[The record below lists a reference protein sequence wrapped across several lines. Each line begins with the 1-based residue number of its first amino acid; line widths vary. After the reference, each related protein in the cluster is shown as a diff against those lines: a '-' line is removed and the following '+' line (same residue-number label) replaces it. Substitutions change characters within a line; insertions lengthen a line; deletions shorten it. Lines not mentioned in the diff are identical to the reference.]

1 MAGVAAIASFLP
13 LTVSGLVFSS
23 RRTNKA
29 LEADNPMVS
38 IMNLDI
44 ATGQVFKAGE
54 CALNIAQESEN
65 KNGITNLITSAEEN
79 IKEMSK
85 SAKAFS
91 TAEKVIKFTAD
102 HINPIIMVTSGIKI
116 ATSDDIEKAALIEVP
131 AVGTMLFV
139 TEPLYKKI
147 VGISKT
153 KRIDGKLIAIEQD
166 PLFKEQI
173 EKAIK
178 KNPFMENQIKAISD
192 FCKTSK
198 FFKHAP
204 NVIKGLGFVFA
215 SIGGYELGKCIG
227 ELAADKFNV
236 GKNENKKE
244 IKNENLPTKDTKGNQ
259 FVQNPF
265 IQEKIHTAA

>member
-1 MAGVAAIASFLP
+1 MAGVATIASFLP

-44 ATGQVFKAGE
+44 ATGQVFKASE
-54 CALNIAQESEN
+54 CAMNIAQESKN
-65 KNGITNLITSAEEN
+65 KNGITNFITSAEEN

-85 SAKAFS
+85 GAKALE
-91 TAEKVIKFTAD
+91 TAGKVVKFTAD

-116 ATSDDIEKAALIEVP
+116 ATSDDAERAALVEVP

-139 TEPLYKKI
+139 TEPLYKKL

-153 KRIDGKLIAIEQD
+153 KRIDGKLVAIEQEA
-166 PLFKEQI
+166 LY
-173 EKAIK
+173 K
-178 KNPFMENQIKAISD
+178 KNPFLKKQVEAISD
-192 FCKTSK
+192 LCATTK

-204 NVIKGLGFVFA
+204 NVLKGLGFVIA
-215 SIGGYELGKCIG
+215 SISGYELGKYLG
-227 ELAADKFNV
+227 ETAADKFASKESTVSNSSV
-236 GKNENKKE
+236 FNKTEQKD
-244 IKNENLPTKDTKGNQ
+244 NLFAKNQ
-259 FVQNPF
+259 FK
-265 IQEKIHTAA
+265 QEAKHVAA

>member
-44 ATGQVFKAGE
+44 ATGQVFKASE
-54 CALNIAQESEN
+54 CALNIAQESKN
-65 KNGITNLITSAEEN
+65 KNGITNFITSAEEN

-85 SAKAFS
+85 GAKALE
-91 TAEKVIKFTAD
+91 TAGKVVKFTAD

-116 ATSDDIEKAALIEVP
+116 ATSDDVERAALVEVP

-139 TEPLYKKI
+139 TEPLYKKL

-153 KRIDGKLIAIEQD
+153 KRINGKLVAIEQD

-173 EKAIK
+173 EKAIE
-178 KNPFMENQIKAISD
+178 KNPFIEKQIKAISD

-204 NVIKGLGFVFA
+204 NVLKGLGFVCA
-215 SIGGYELGKCIG
+215 SAGGYELGEWISKI
-227 ELAADKFNV
+227 AVDKFA
-236 GKNENKKE
+236 NKKE
-244 IKNENLPTKDTKGNQ
+244 NKHVNPFLQKTNKTKENLFT
-259 FVQNPF
+259 QNPF
-265 IQEKIHTAA
+265 KQETKHVAA

>member
-1 MAGVAAIASFLP
+1 MAGVATIASFLP

-54 CALNIAQESEN
+54 CAMNIAQETKN
-65 KNGITNLITSAEEN
+65 KNGITNFITSAEEN
-79 IKEMSK
+79 IKEASK
-85 SAKAFS
+85 GAKALG
-91 TAEKVIKFTAD
+91 AVEKIVKFTAD

-116 ATSDDIEKAALIEVP
+116 GTSDDVERAALIEVP

-139 TEPLYKKI
+139 TEPLYKKL

-153 KRIDGKLIAIEQD
+153 KRIDGKLVAIEQEA
-166 PLFKEQI
+166 LY
-173 EKAIK
+173 K
-178 KNPFMENQIKAISD
+178 KNPFIKKQVEAISD
-192 FCKTSK
+192 LCATTK

-204 NVIKGLGFVFA
+204 NILKGLGFVIA
-215 SIGGYELGKCIG
+215 SISGYELGKYLG
-227 ELAADKFNV
+227 EIAAEKFA
-236 GKNENKKE
+236 GKEGTKSNPFDYKKTE
-244 IKNENLPTKDTKGNQ
+244 QKDNLFAQNQ
-259 FVQNPF
+259 FK
-265 IQEKIHTAA
+265 QETKHAAA